1 MNRRLTHRLAAI
13 EEKRGRAG
21 DDNYSAVQRDALSRL
36 SDADLELLEQALTLV
51 ESGQETA
58 LSGEQRGALDHWNQI
73 YSEACA

>member
-1 MNRRLTHRLAAI
+1 M
-13 EEKRGRAG
+13 EEKLGRTSR
-21 DDNYSAVQRDALSRL
+21 DDSYAIRSQLLSRL